1 MCPDEHLERLCPRES
16 ALRQNVERSLNLFD
30 TRREDT
36 YARARAEERRHSG
49 QRIPRLKESKK
60 TLFFDIWE
68 KWGRHIWEKGLLGIL
83 LVFFLFWV
91 N

>member
-60 TLFFDIWE
+60 ALFFDMGE
-68 KWGRHIWEKGLLGIL
+68 MGSPHMLGKRVVGI
-83 LVFFLFWV
+83 FT
-91 N
+91 